1 MGFNLDLERL
11 WALVVKPAEG
21 AYGKVAKVV
30 CLNQEV
36 SRKNVSM
43 AFLVGVAIGYG
54 GGGGGG
60 GGEQ

>member
-21 AYGKVAKVV
+21 VYGKVAKVV
-30 CLNQEV
+30 CLNQEE
-36 SRKNVSM
+36 SGKNVSM

-54 GGGGGG
+54 D
-60 GGEQ
+60 Q